1 MRESCYIAGKAE
13 RIRIFMNFIQLEY
26 FQKTVECR
34 SVTEAAKKLFI
45 TQPAVSKQLRLL
57 EEELECKLF
66 QRKGNRLVPTS
77 AGEFFYQRVKLLLD
91 QFSDLPV
98 DMKSFLHHVSGPL
111 RIGCGPYTSGAVV
124 PDLIVE
130 LLRRYPEIEP
140 SVQEKDTFCAD
151 LKNGTLDIMFGV
163 QGYAGTDLLYL
174 PMYRNRLVLICSVHS
189 PLAKAERITEALLR
203 KEPFLSHSYASIR
216 DLVFRKMPFLEK
228 NRFYVE
234 SRYTTTL
241 ISYVQRNLGFS
252 IIPDYYL
259 GTLPPGVVVPRFE
272 TGCEVETGCLVDP
285 GRRFSPPLQAMI
297 DLVREKYGSF
307 APERTAER

>member
-259 GTLPPGVVVPRFE
+259 GSLPPGVVVPRFE
-272 TGCEVETGCLVDP
+272 TGCEVETGCLVDS
-285 GRRFSPPLQAMI
+285 GRRFSPQLRAMI
-297 DLVREKYGSF
+297 DLVR
-307 APERTAER
+307 

>member
-1 MRESCYIAGKAE
+1 
-13 RIRIFMNFIQLEY
+13 MNFIQLEY

-66 QRKGNRLVPTS
+66 QRKGNHLVPTA
-77 AGEFFYQRVKLLLD
+77 AGEFFYQRVRSLLN

-98 DMKSFLHHVSGPL
+98 AMKSFLHHVSGPL

-140 SVQEKDTFCAD
+140 SVQEKDSFCAD

-163 QGYAGTDLLYL
+163 QEYEGTDLLYI
-174 PMYRNRLVLICSVHS
+174 PMYRNRLVLICSTHS
-189 PLAKAERITEALLR
+189 PLAKAERITEELLR
-203 KEPFLSHSYASIR
+203 KEPFLSHSYPSIR
-216 DLVFRKMPFLEK
+216 NLVFRKMPYLER

-259 GTLPPGVVVPRFE
+259 GSLPPGVVVPRFE
-272 TGCEVETGCLVDP
+272 TGCEVETGCLVDS

-297 DLVREKYGSF
+297 DLVREKYGSPDP
-307 APERTAER
+307 AAESGK

>member
-1 MRESCYIAGKAE
+1 MQNR
-13 RIRIFMNFIQLEY
+13 MNFIQLEY

-34 SVTEAAKKLFI
+34 SVTAAAKMLFI
-45 TQPAVSKQLRLL
+45 TQPAVSKQLHLL

-66 QRKGNRLVPTS
+66 QRKGNHLVPTA
-77 AGEFFYQRVKLLLD
+77 AGEFFYQRVKSLLE
-91 QFSDLPV
+91 QFNDLPV
-98 DMKSFLHHVSGPL
+98 EMKSFLHHVSGPL

-140 SVQEKDTFCAD
+140 SVQEKDSFCAD

-163 QGYAGTDLLYL
+163 QGYEGTDLLYI
-174 PMYRNRLVLICSVHS
+174 PMYRNRLVLICSALS
-189 PLAKAERITEALLR
+189 PLAKAERITEKLLR
-203 KEPFLSHSYASIR
+203 REPFLSHSYASIR
-216 DLVFRKMPFLEK
+216 DLVFRKMPYLEK

-259 GTLPPGVVVPRFE
+259 GSLPPGVVVPRFE
-272 TGCEVETGCLVDP
+272 TGCEVETGCLVDS
-285 GRRFSPPLQAMI
+285 GRRFSPQLRAMI
-297 DLVREKYGSF
+297 DLVREKYGSPDP
-307 APERTAER
+307 AAESGK